1 MDKEY
6 IYFENYADTWDR
18 DRHEDPATLQF
29 LMNMANI
36 KQGAS
41 VLDVGCGTGILLPYI
56 KHVVGDEGTVTGIDY
71 SKQMLRKA
79 AEKFSDLPGVT
90 LLEGD
95 VLKYELADQA
105 YDAVICLNFYP
116 HISSCSRDFIKKMR
130 NALKDGGSLIIMHDI
145 GRSQVNRIH
154 RSSKEHQLLPPVDM
168 LGASLISAGFILSA
182 AVDWN
187 DRYFISAVKA
197 DEHSYNP
204 YAQDIGMEQIVHF
217 HSHEQKKVVLNRLA
231 RISGHL
237 EAIKRMVGDDRDC
250 SDVLVQLAAVDSAVV
265 SVSKVILKD
274 HIDHCLADAVRDNNW
289 ESVEK
294 LKKAISIFVK

>member
-18 DRHEDPATLQF
+18 DRKENPAVLQF
-29 LMNMANI
+29 LMKMANLRD
-36 KQGAS
+36 GAA

-56 KHVVGDEGTVTGIDY
+56 KQAVGEQGTVTGIDY
-71 SKQMLRKA
+71 SRQMLEKA
-79 AEKFSDLPGVT
+79 KEKFSDLSG
-90 LLEGD
+90 LSFIEGD
-95 VLKYELADQA
+95 VLKHELAEQA
-105 YDAVICLNFYP
+105 YDAIICLNFYP
-116 HISSCSRDFIKKMR
+116 HISSYSRDFIKKMR
-130 NALKDGGSLIIMHDI
+130 RALKDGGSFIIMHDI
-145 GRSQVNRIH
+145 GRRQVNRIH
-154 RSSKEHQLLPPVDM
+154 DGSKEHQLLPPVDM
-168 LGASLISAGFILSA
+168 LAASLMSAGFTVSA
-182 AVDWN
+182 AVDWD
-187 DRYFISAVKA
+187 DRYFISVVKA
-197 DEHSYNP
+197 DESSYEP
-204 YAQDIGMEQIVHF
+204 YAQDIGTQGTGHY
-217 HSHEQKKVVLNRLA
+217 HNHKQQKVVLNRLA

-274 HIDHCLADAVRDNNW
+274 HIDHCLIDAVRENNL